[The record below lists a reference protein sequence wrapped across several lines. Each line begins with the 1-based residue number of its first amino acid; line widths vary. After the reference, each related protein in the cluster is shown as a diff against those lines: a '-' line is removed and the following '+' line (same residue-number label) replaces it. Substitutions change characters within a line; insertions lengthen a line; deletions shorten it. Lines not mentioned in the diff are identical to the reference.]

1 MSPARLALLVLAA
14 VGGGLALLV
23 ATGVVDLPG
32 ERADAAPEAATPAPV
47 AAEQP
52 AAPAS
57 AGTPAPDGATPP
69 AGSAP
74 FLAARWV
81 NEGGECNSGESF
93 LLDPSGEYFDEG
105 SAGTWTLA
113 GDQLTITAVDI
124 EHAGLGPSESGS
136 TPRTSV
142 VTVIKPGPDR
152 LIWVDAEGRKSLF
165 ARCP

>member
-14 VGGGLALLV
+14 VGGGVALLV
-23 ATGVVDLPG
+23 ATGVMDLPA
-32 ERADAAPEAATPAPV
+32 ERRDAAPEAVAPAPV
-47 AAEQP
+47 AANEP
-52 AAPAS
+52 AAAAS
-57 AGTPAPDGATPP
+57 AGPPPPDVARSAAAT
-69 AGSAP
+69 AP

-152 LIWVDAEGRKSLF
+152 LIWVDAAGRKSLF
-165 ARCP
+165 SRCP